1 MSELSSHYAARSRA
15 LAERR
20 LAEDRRR
27 TLRACIS
34 ESRERRSQTRRAC
47 DRDVERDNAAVTL
60 WIQRFTDARR

>member
-1 MSELSSHYAARSRA
+1 MGETSSYYAARSRA

-34 ESRERRSQTRRAC
+34 ESRERRSQTRRAG
-47 DRDVERDNAAVTL
+47 DRDILADNAAVTL
-60 WIQRFTDARR
+60 WIQRFTDARK